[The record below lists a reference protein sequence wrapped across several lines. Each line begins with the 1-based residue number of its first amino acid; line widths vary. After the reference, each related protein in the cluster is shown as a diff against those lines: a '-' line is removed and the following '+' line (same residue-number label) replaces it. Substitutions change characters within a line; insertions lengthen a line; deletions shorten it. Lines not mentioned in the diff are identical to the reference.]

1 MTDKSEDAPQNKPA
15 GRTGLSFFFLVVLST
30 ILKSIWNT
38 IKGGKDAQTDRSEK
52 FWDMVAI
59 DFDRQTKTGDLEQNH
74 IRMVKNTKKYLR
86 ESDRVLDF
94 GCATGNVAFEIVSTV
109 KEVHG
114 IDISA
119 KMIEAARRKAAG
131 QSTGKPDFKQS
142 SLFDEGLMK
151 ESYDVILVFN
161 ILHFMED
168 IPKTMQRIHE
178 LLKPGGLF
186 ISKTPCMGEEKS
198 VLNSLLSL
206 VTKTGII
213 PPMRFFKIAE
223 MEDWVTGG
231 NFQIVETECLT
242 PTEYFIV
249 AKKG

>member
-1 MTDKSEDAPQNKPA
+1 
-15 GRTGLSFFFLVVLST
+15 
-30 ILKSIWNT
+30 
-38 IKGGKDAQTDRSEK
+38 
-52 FWDMVAI
+52 MVAT

-74 IRMVKNTKKYLR
+74 HRMVENTKKFLR
-86 ESDRVLDF
+86 QSDRVLDF
-94 GCATGNVAFEIVSTV
+94 GCATGNVAFEIVNNV

-131 QSTGKPDFKQS
+131 QSTGKLDFQQS
-142 SLFDEGLMK
+142 TLFDAGLMK
-151 ESYDVILVFN
+151 ESFDVILVFN

-168 IPKTMQRIHE
+168 IPMTMQRIHE

-186 ISKTPCMGEEKS
+186 ISKTPCMGEETS
-198 VLNSLLSL
+198 VLTSLLSL

-223 MEDWVTGG
+223 MEDSVTRG
-231 NFQIVETECLT
+231 NFHIVETECLT

-249 AKKG
+249 ARKG

>member
-1 MTDKSEDAPQNKPA
+1 MTAKTADTPQNKPA
-15 GRTGLSFFFLVVLST
+15 GRVGFPFFSLVVLST

-38 IKGGKDAQTDRSEK
+38 VKGGKDAQTDRSEK
-52 FWDMVAI
+52 VWDMVAT

-94 GCATGNVAFEIVSTV
+94 GCATGNVAFEIVNNV

-119 KMIEAARRKAAG
+119 KMIEVAKRKAAG
-131 QSTGKPDFKQS
+131 QSTEKLDFKQS
-142 SLFDEGLMK
+142 TIFDEGLMK
-151 ESYDVILVFN
+151 ESFDVILVFN

-168 IPKTMQRIHE
+168 IPKTMQRINE

-198 VLNSLLSL
+198 VLNRLLSL
-206 VTKTGII
+206 VTKIGII

-223 MEDWVTGG
+223 MEGSVTRG
-231 NFQIVETECLT
+231 NFHIIETECLT

-249 AKKG
+249 ARKG